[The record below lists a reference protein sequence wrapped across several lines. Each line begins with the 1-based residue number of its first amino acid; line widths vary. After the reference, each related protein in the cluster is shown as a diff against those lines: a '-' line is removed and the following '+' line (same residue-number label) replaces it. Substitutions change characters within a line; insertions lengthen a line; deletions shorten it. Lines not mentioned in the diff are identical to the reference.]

1 MKMLDPQEIQELR
14 ERNDTKS
21 LRIAQEKVN
30 LEKQLELK
38 KDKLRRDFEAY
49 KSILSDEIKSLT
61 TQRDLLLNE
70 VTKLRKEKEEGMTQV
85 YQARGEAQEI
95 IQTAYKR
102 VRDAESI
109 ESIVENKMDKL
120 KKRGNNLKKLLST

>member
-1 MKMLDPQEIQELR
+1 MLDPQEIQELR

-38 KDKLRRDFEAY
+38 KDKLRRDFENY
-49 KSILSDEIKSLT
+49 KSLLSDEIKSLT

-70 VTKLRKEKEEGMTQV
+70 LKQLRNEKQEGMKQI
-85 YQARGEAQEI
+85 YQMRGDAQEI
-95 IQTAYKR
+95 IRNAQRRIK
-102 VRDAESI
+102 DAESI
-109 ESIVENKMDKL
+109 EGIVENKMDKL
-120 KKRGNNLKKLLST
+120 KKRGNSLKKLLSTNI